1 MVGERISMDMAVIIA
16 AVITAIASVLVA
28 LIEIRFS

>member
-1 MVGERISMDMAVIIA
+1 MVVERLNMDMAVIIA

-28 LIEIRFS
+28 LIELRFS